1 MEKLWMEEI
10 VEALSKAFPEA
21 RIGTE
26 RVRQGFKAPCF
37 LLRTEK
43 ASVLKELGNRYRGE
57 ATFSLRYFPEAEDAF
72 SGAAVGEK
80 AREALEGCVGFRE
93 LSVKAETDGTL
104 SMTAAFSA
112 VGFRVEKPAAKEKMD
127 LQLAF
132 RAAAGKA
139 GE

>member
-43 ASVLKELGNRYRGE
+43 RRQK
-57 ATFSLRYFPEAEDAF
+57 ATTSFSKPWKRRILRLLLFPRRT
-72 SGAAVGEK
+72 K
-80 AREALEGCVGFRE
+80 A
-93 LSVKAETDGTL
+93 
-104 SMTAAFSA
+104 
-112 VGFRVEKPAAKEKMD
+112 
-127 LQLAF
+127 
-132 RAAAGKA
+132 
-139 GE
+139 

>member
-43 ASVLKELGNRYRGE
+43 ASVLKELGNRYR
-57 ATFSLRYFPEAEDAF
+57 
-72 SGAAVGEK
+72 
-80 AREALEGCVGFRE
+80 
-93 LSVKAETDGTL
+93 
-104 SMTAAFSA
+104 
-112 VGFRVEKPAAKEKMD
+112 
-127 LQLAF
+127 
-132 RAAAGKA
+132 
-139 GE
+139 